1 MGNWA
6 DGELGAEWMGWRGV
20 DGELG
25 GWGIGGGVDG
35 MARSGWGIGWR
46 GDPGGM
52 SKTPLSFSL
61 LVWHFGLFSFF
72 SFCLKFFG
80 EGGGRRRREGKAGDF
95 WLREISVECLQ
106 LRKILEGFKIIL
118 IFSVA
123 WFVGLTPNFAHV
135 CPLSW
140 STNVVSRTFRLYH
153 IKKPFSIF

>member
-1 MGNWA
+1 
-6 DGELGAEWMGWRGV
+6 V

-35 MARSGWGIGWR
+35 MARSGWGWGIGWR
-46 GDPGGM
+46 GVDGDGELDGAGWGIGGM

-61 LVWHFGLFSFF
+61 FVWHFGLFSFF

>member
-1 MGNWA
+1 MGR
-6 DGELGAEWMGWRGV
+6 GIGRGV
-20 DGELG
+20 DGDGELDG
-25 GWGIGGGVDG
+25 AGIQEDL
-35 MARSGWGIGWR
+35 
-46 GDPGGM
+46 

-80 EGGGRRRREGKAGDF
+80 KGRREGKAGDF

-106 LRKILEGFKIIL
+106 LWKILEGFKIIL